1 MKTYK
6 IKSLAYLF
14 CFVIA
19 AVFYYNYEQELKSQP
34 LNSDTY
40 VEMDAEDLSELTPE
54 ERELLDQNDL
64 D

>member
-6 IKSLAYLF
+6 IKSLVYLF
-14 CFVIA
+14 CFVAA
-19 AVFYYNYEQELKSQP
+19 AVFYYNYEQSLNTHP
-34 LNSDTY
+34 LNSDNY

-54 ERELLDQNDL
+54 ESDLLDQNDL

>member
-1 MKTYK
+1 M
-6 IKSLAYLF
+6 
-14 CFVIA
+14 IA